1 MGDMTSRNA
10 LLVLTSHDDL
20 GGVRKT
26 GYFVGEAA
34 HPWKV
39 FTDEGWN
46 VDIVSIAGGVPPEDG
61 RDEDDAVQV
70 EFLENDAVKKQ
81 LANTRR
87 LSEVSATDYD
97 TVYFVGG
104 HGTMWDFPDD
114 PSVAA
119 VGRTIYEND
128 GVVAAVCHGPSALAG
143 ITLGSGR
150 SIVAGKKVA
159 AFTNAEEEAAGLT
172 DAVPFLLETR
182 LTELGATVETGPT
195 FAENVVVDGRL
206 VTGQNPQSAAGVARE
221 VVASLG

>member
-1 MGDMTSRNA
+1 MTSRHA

-39 FTDEGWN
+39 FSDAGWT

-61 RDEDDAVQV
+61 RDEDDPVQV
-70 EFLENDAVKKQ
+70 EFLQDDAVARQ
-81 LANTRR
+81 LAGTKR
-87 LSEVSATDYD
+87 LSEVRATDYD
-97 TVYFVGG
+97 TVYFLGG
-104 HGTMWDFPDD
+104 HGTMWDLPTD

-119 VGRTIYEND
+119 VARTIYEND
-128 GVVAAVCHGPSALAG
+128 GVVAAVCHGPAALVG

-150 SIVAGKKVA
+150 PIVAGKKVA

-182 LTELGATVETGPT
+182 LTELGATVETGPNFT
-195 FAENVVVDGRL
+195 ENVVVDGRL

-221 VVASLG
+221 VLEVLH

>member
-1 MGDMTSRNA
+1 MDGMTSRNA

-39 FTDEGWN
+39 FTEAGWN
-46 VDIVSIAGGVPPEDG
+46 VDLVSIAGGQPPEDG
-61 RDEDDAVQV
+61 RDEDDPIQV

-81 LANTRR
+81 LANTKR

-104 HGTMWDFPDD
+104 HGAMWDFPSD
-114 PSVAA
+114 PSVGSVA
-119 VGRTIYEND
+119 RTIYEND
-128 GVVAAVCHGPSALAG
+128 GVVAAVCHGPAALTG

-159 AFTNAEEEAAGLT
+159 GFTNEEEEAAGLT
-172 DAVPFLLETR
+172 DAVPFLLETK
-182 LTELGATVETGPT
+182 LTELGATVETGPN
-195 FAENVVVDGRL
+195 FKENVVVDGRL

-221 VVASLG
+221 VVEVLH